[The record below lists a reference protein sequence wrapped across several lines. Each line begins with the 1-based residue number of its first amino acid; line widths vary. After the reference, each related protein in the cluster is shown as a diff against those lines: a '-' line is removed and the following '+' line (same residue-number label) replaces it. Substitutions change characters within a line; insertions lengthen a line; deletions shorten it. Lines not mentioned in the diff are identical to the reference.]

1 MSIEWDNSITE
12 VSDTDKSNC
21 EYCEINITNT
31 FEKFAKSIGGD
42 HLWHKIIDEIA
53 MDHGYIKPNYYDVA
67 KEPMPE
73 EFCNKPS
80 IEQDK
85 KIKVKYEQSSPE
97 EHWRIVPDKI

>member
-53 MDHGYIKPNYYDVA
+53 MDHGYIKPDYYAVA
-67 KEPMPE
+67 KEPMPK
-73 EFCNKPS
+73 EFC
-80 IEQDK
+80 DK
-85 KIKVKYEQSSPE
+85 STI
-97 EHWRIVPDKI
+97 DKTR